1 MASFLPDKSI
11 SKVHGTVQRADNM
24 TFFAMYHPAAALYQ
38 QSLRETIKQD
48 FLKLP
53 DLLAGAGDAPAI
65 EKPSGRQL
73 SMF

>member
-11 SKVHGTVQRADNM
+11 SKVHGTAQRADGM

-53 DLLAGAGDAPAI
+53 EILSGSREALVA
-65 EKPSGRQL
+65 EKPPGQQL